1 MFKTYKKSRVA
12 DLRKKT
18 DLVDQLNLKY
28 INLASCIFIG
38 LIIAVLIASIIT
50 VAGYPNSNFPA
61 NI

>member
-1 MFKTYKKSRVA
+1 MLKTYKKSRVP

-18 DLVDQLNLKY
+18 DHREQLNLKY
-28 INLASCIFIG
+28 INLASCVFIV